1 MIGIKTTGS
10 FQGLDSFLKRASSGE
25 QFAALERYGAIGVD
39 ALARATPQ
47 DSGRTAN
54 SWQFKVS
61 RSRGLYSIEW
71 FNTNV
76 INGVNVAIILQYGH
90 GTGTGGY
97 VSGYDYINPAIR
109 PVFDMIADNVWKE
122 VTRA

>member
-10 FQGLDSFLKRASSGE
+10 FQGLDSFFKRVSSGA
-25 QFAALERYGAIGVD
+25 QFASLERYGSIGVD
-39 ALARATPQ
+39 ALARATPH
-47 DSGRTAN
+47 DSGLTGA

-61 RSRGLYSIEW
+61 RSRGRYSIEW

-76 INGVNVAIILQYGH
+76 VDGVNVAIILQYGH